1 MDPQALD
8 ALDRVPHGGASDP
21 QLLDFSANTNPVSPP
36 GTVSVYESAFP
47 ASRRYPV
54 DDYCSF
60 RAAAAEYIGVEGRQ
74 IIPAAGALAG
84 MRLVFSLTVDTG
96 DSVAVPAPS
105 FGEYAKEI
113 RLQGGEPTFIPHD
126 EILNVDP
133 ADHALVVVCN
143 PNNPTGTGYPTAGLQ
158 RLAKQCQTAGTTLLI
173 DEAFLD
179 FTDKPS
185 LAGTDG
191 VVVARSLTKIFGLP
205 GLRAGYLV
213 ATGQLRERLDVAR
226 PAWALST
233 PAAAVGAHCLADFE
247 FVTDTR
253 RRVDRERDRMADR
266 LAKRFA
272 VSESVAPFLLC
283 ETDDPVE
290 DVIEAARTAG
300 VAIRDA
306 TTFRGLDSHIRVAV
320 KRPAENDQLLAALD
334 V

>member
-1 MDPQALD
+1 MDPQTLD

-21 QLLDFSANTNPVSPP
+21 HLLDFSANTNPVSPP

-47 ASRRYPV
+47 AARRYPV
-54 DDYCSF
+54 DDYCAF
-60 RAAAAEYIGVEGRQ
+60 RAAAADYLGVEGSQ

-84 MRLVFSLTVDTG
+84 MRLVFSLVVETG

-113 RLQGGEPTFIPHD
+113 RLQGGEPTFLAHN
-126 EILNVDP
+126 EILDVDP

-143 PNNPTGTGYPTAGLQ
+143 PNNPTGTGYATAELR
-158 RLAKQCQTAGTTLLI
+158 RLAEQCQAAGTTLLV

-179 FTDKPS
+179 FTDTPS
-185 LAGTDG
+185 LAGTEG

-233 PAAAVGAHCLADFE
+233 PAAAVGTHCLGEIE
-247 FVTDTR
+247 FVDETR
-253 RRVDRERDRMADR
+253 TRVESERERMAER
-266 LAKRFA
+266 LAKRFVVA
-272 VSESVAPFLLC
+272 ESVAPFLLC
-283 ETDDPVE
+283 ETDEPVDE
-290 DVIEAARTAG
+290 LLAEARNGG

-306 TTFRGLDSHIRVAV
+306 TTFRGLDSHIRVAI
-320 KRPAENDQLLAALD
+320 KRPAENDQLLDALG